1 YYGSAH
7 GKLEPARCNGV
18 LRDDKGLFSGPLG
31 VMVSNEA
38 KLYAVKNALLT
49 LCVGLI
55 VRVFGLHPN

>member
-38 KLYAVKNALLT
+38 KLYAVKNALYFNS
-49 LCVGLI
+49 
-55 VRVFGLHPN
+55 VRWFDS